1 MMDTSEQFLRCVLE
15 NEDKITEK
23 VFCDDLFAGRLA
35 DGTIIK
41 ITIFLP
47 TYSMVKKMR
56 VSLQREGRLIDKQEF
71 DLRVFGASGIVG
83 IEGNERRSVLQTMD
97 PAVIRDFI
105 LRYIDLFVKGGEA
118 SECI

>member
-15 NEDKITEK
+15 NEDKIMEK

-47 TYSMVKKMR
+47 TYSKVKKMR
-56 VSLQREGRLIDKQEF
+56 VSLQRAGRLI
-71 DLRVFGASGIVG
+71 
-83 IEGNERRSVLQTMD
+83 EGNDRRSVLQTMD